1 MNLPKKKQWF
11 SLYYQIIFHSKQS
24 KMIIVTKTKKGRRL
38 ILLVPFGLIEIGIDI
53 TDIEIIR

>member
-1 MNLPKKKQWF
+1 MNLPKKKIMIF
-11 SLYYQIIFHSKQS
+11 TVLSIIFHSKQS
-24 KMIIVTKTKKGRRL
+24 KVIIVTKTKKGSRL

>member
-1 MNLPKKKQWF
+1 MVFTVL
-11 SLYYQIIFHSKQS
+11 SIIFHSKQS
-24 KMIIVTKTKKGRRL
+24 KVIIVTKAKKGSRL

>member
-1 MNLPKKKQWF
+1 MNLPKKKIMVF
-11 SLYYQIIFHSKQS
+11 TVLSIIFHSKQS
-24 KMIIVTKTKKGRRL
+24 KVIIVTKTKKGSRL